1 MDKKYYYIYHPN
13 FKAISLV
20 IARFK
25 KKYED
30 NILKISYGLTTRIDL
45 KPVENLQ
52 GVFIFITNKRERK
65 NPMSLDDFCKH
76 YNLYEDKTSEVV
88 DEDVETVEE

>member
-1 MDKKYYYIYHPN
+1 MDKKYYYIYHPD
-13 FKAISLV
+13 FKTITYV

-52 GVFIFITNKRERK
+52 GILVFITNKKGRK
-65 NPMSLDDFCKH
+65 NPLSLDDFCKH
-76 YNLYEDKTSEVV
+76 YNLYEDNSTEVV

>member
-13 FKAISLV
+13 FKTITSV

-52 GVFIFITNKRERK
+52 GILVFITSEKGHK
-65 NPMSLDDFCKH
+65 NPLSLEDFCKH
-76 YNLYEDKTSEVV
+76 YNLYEDNSTEVV
-88 DEDVETVEE
+88 DENVETVEE

>member
-13 FKAISLV
+13 FKTITTV
-20 IARFK
+20 IAMFK

-52 GVFIFITNKRERK
+52 GILVFVTSEKGHK
-65 NPMSLDDFCKH
+65 NALSLDDFCKH
-76 YNLYEDKTSEVV
+76 YNLYEDKSTEVV

>member
-13 FKAISLV
+13 FKAITTA

-25 KKYED
+25 KKYEA
-30 NILKISYGLTTRIDL
+30 NILKISYGLTTQIDL

-52 GVFIFITNKRERK
+52 GILVFVTNKKGRK
-65 NPMSLDDFCKH
+65 NPMSLEDFCKH
-76 YNLYEDKTSEVV
+76 YSLFEEKTSEVI
-88 DEDVETVEE
+88 DEDIETVTE